1 MMKEKRGLRSKWL
14 TMTATQARHVLIG
27 NAIFDFAAGVLLLAG
42 TWDGLWDALDLP
54 QGQPALFVQLGGAAL
69 VGWAY
74 LLWQAAEKPPLRA
87 SVARAAMGADALA
100 ALIVLVWLV
109 TGSLPDD
116 VDALGT
122 ILLILLVLV
131 LGAFAVLKA
140 GVARER
146 PEPEEFEH
154 RGPG

>member
-1 MMKEKRGLRSKWL
+1 MALSMA
-14 TMTATQARHVLIG
+14 ATRARQVLLA
-27 NAIFDFAAGVLLLAG
+27 NAVFDVAAGLLLLAG

-74 LLWQAAEKPPLRA
+74 LLWRAAEEPPLRA
-87 SVARAAMGADALA
+87 AVARAAMGADALG

-109 TGSLPDD
+109 TGGLPDD

-122 ILLILLVLV
+122 ILLVLLVV
-131 LGAFAVLKA
+131 LLGVSAVLKA
-140 GVARER
+140 EVARGR
-146 PEPEEFEH
+146 PEPEEFRH
-154 RGPG
+154 RTPPA